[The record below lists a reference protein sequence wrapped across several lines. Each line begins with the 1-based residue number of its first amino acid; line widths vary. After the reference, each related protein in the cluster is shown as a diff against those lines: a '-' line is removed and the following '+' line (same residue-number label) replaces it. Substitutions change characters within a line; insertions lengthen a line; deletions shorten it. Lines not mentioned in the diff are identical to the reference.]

1 MRVALFLLM
10 ALAASAV
17 SAQNRLTIV
26 VDGIENPSGYLVVGL
41 YDREN
46 FMKKPIG
53 GQIVKVESE
62 TVTVTLENVP
72 SGEYAVSLFH
82 DENGNK
88 KLDKGLFGI
97 PTEKYGVSNNAKG
110 KFGPPSYDDCKFVI
124 KSDMKIA
131 ITL

>member
-1 MRVALFLLM
+1 
-10 ALAASAV
+10 
-17 SAQNRLTIV
+17 
-26 VDGIENPSGYLVVGL
+26 
-41 YDREN
+41 
-46 FMKKPIG
+46 
-53 GQIVKVESE
+53 VKVESE

-110 KFGPPSYDDCKFVI
+110 KYGPPSYDDCKFVI
-124 KSDMKIA
+124 KEDMEIK